1 MVHSGVMEIDSYTAG
16 LAAQLRNAAGAAGP
30 EVEDAAQRLTLALE
44 PALRL
49 TIQRILEDAAGEVTL
64 QLDGL
69 AAVEV
74 RLRGGAPELVVN
86 RLEQSAPAA
95 TEPVHDAPPED
106 AFDLDSPATT
116 RFTLRV
122 PETLK
127 SEVDRAAAAFGVSV
141 NTWFVRAAQS
151 ALLTPPTV
159 TSPAP
164 TTRRARNLSGWVG

>member
-1 MVHSGVMEIDSYTAG
+1 MEIDAYTSA
-16 LAAQLRNAAGAAGP
+16 LAQQLRNAAGAAGA
-30 EVEDAAQRLTLALE
+30 EVDEAAQRLTLALE

-69 AAVEV
+69 ATVDV
-74 RLRGGAPELVVN
+74 RLRGGAPELVVS
-86 RLEQSAPAA
+86 RLDQPDLPQHGELDQGE
-95 TEPVHDAPPED
+95 TQPVNDP
-106 AFDLDSPATT
+106 LDVEGNTT

-122 PETLK
+122 PEALK
-127 SEVDRAAAAFGVSV
+127 AEVDRSAAAFGVSV

-151 ALLTPPTV
+151 AILSTPTTPFTN
-159 TSPAP
+159 PAP